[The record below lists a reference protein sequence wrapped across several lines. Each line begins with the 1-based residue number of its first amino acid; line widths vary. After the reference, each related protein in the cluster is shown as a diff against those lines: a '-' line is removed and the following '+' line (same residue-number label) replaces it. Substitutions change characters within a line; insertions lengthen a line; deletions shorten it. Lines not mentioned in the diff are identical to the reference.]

1 MIADSEVKEIL
12 SDYISDSK
20 VQEMKRYIQHG
31 CVSTFEHCNNV
42 AEFSYKIDKK
52 LSLHSDLNVLL
63 VGALLHDFYL
73 YDWHDHKKEERLPH
87 GFTHARDACRNAGKY
102 FDLDDRTKR
111 VISCHMWP
119 LTLRSLPK
127 AKEEWIV
134 CLADKCVSLQETLF
148 ARHR

>member
-73 YDWHDHKKEERLPH
+73 Y
-87 GFTHARDACRNAGKY
+87 
-102 FDLDDRTKR
+102 
-111 VISCHMWP
+111 
-119 LTLRSLPK
+119 
-127 AKEEWIV
+127 
-134 CLADKCVSLQETLF
+134 
-148 ARHR
+148 